1 MEGQMESQM
10 RVVFLGTPE
19 FAVGPLKKLIAETE
33 VVAVYS
39 QPDKPVGR
47 GLKMQASPVKQ
58 IALENNIPVFTPEK
72 ISIPEEVARLKEF
85 NPDFI
90 VVVAYGQ
97 ILKMSVIEVPKFGI
111 VNIHSSLLPRWRG
124 AAPIQ
129 WSILGGDKE
138 TGVTTMMIV
147 PKLDAGDI
155 LLQEK
160 TPISA
165 DDTAESVHDRLSEI
179 GARLIVPTLR
189 GLRDGTLKR
198 IGQDESKV
206 TYAHKLTKEMEQLL
220 YTESAREIDL
230 KVRALNPWPGT
241 KIEVKTPLND
251 ASIVSRGEPLSLSS
265 TLKIKIKKGRP
276 IADAPLRVREGE
288 LVSSGGQLLMGCA
301 DSVYQIIELQEEGK
315 KAVLG
320 SDFLNSLK
328 NRGLSLPLQLK
339 LPTANSGETA

>member
-1 MEGQMESQM
+1 M

-19 FAVGPLKKLIAETE
+19 FAVGPLKRLIAETE

-58 IALENNIPVFTPEK
+58 IAHENNIPVFTPEK
-72 ISIPEEVARLKEF
+72 ISIPEEVERLKAYA
-85 NPDFI
+85 PDFI

-129 WSILGGDKE
+129 WSILGGDAE

-147 PKLDAGDI
+147 PKLDAGDMLI
-155 LLQEK
+155 QEK

-165 DDTAESVHDRLSEI
+165 DDTAETVHDRLSEI
-179 GARLIVPTLR
+179 GARIIVPTLK
-189 GLRDGTLKR
+189 GLFDGSMKR
-198 IGQDESKV
+198 IPQDESKV
-206 TYAHKLTKEMEQLL
+206 TYAHKLTKEMENLDWA
-220 YTESAREIDL
+220 ESARVLDL

-241 KIEVKTPLND
+241 RIETADGL
-251 ASIVSRGEPLSLSS
+251 RM
-265 TLKIKIKKGRP
+265 KIKKGRP
-276 IADAPLRVREGE
+276 MAGAPFRVSAGE
-288 LVSSGGQLLMGCA
+288 LQSSGGELILGTA
-301 DSVYQIIELQEEGK
+301 DGSYQILELQEDGK
-315 KAVLG
+315 KPMLG
-320 SDFLNSLK
+320 SDFINGVK
-328 NRGLSLPLQLK
+328 NRGLTLPLKLK
-339 LPTANSGETA
+339 AYEKPGAAS